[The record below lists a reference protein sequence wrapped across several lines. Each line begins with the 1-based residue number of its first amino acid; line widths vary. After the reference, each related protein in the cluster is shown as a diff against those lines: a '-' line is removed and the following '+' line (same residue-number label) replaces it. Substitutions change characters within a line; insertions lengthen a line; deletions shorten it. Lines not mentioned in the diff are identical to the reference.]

1 MAAGRVYHTA
11 VDARHPGTLPSH
23 TMIFRPYGRTGVSV
37 SLLGFGGMRF
47 GAIDD
52 REASV
57 ALMVE
62 AARAGVT
69 YFDTAPGYFG
79 GKSEETFGEAF
90 REMRRLGLPY
100 LSATKTFSSTEAEIR
115 AQVETQLARLG
126 IPAINFYHAWCITT
140 RKDWE
145 DRKANG
151 IVPAL
156 RKLKEE
162 GLVRH
167 LCVSSHLIG
176 DEIRELLMEGIFEGV
191 LFGYSACNFRARE
204 RAFDAIAAKGLGCAV
219 MNPLGGGLIP
229 QNPDLFSFLKSQE
242 DESVTQAALRFLFSD
257 PRISTVLVGF
267 SDVHQLREA
276 VAAVEQFAP
285 MKAAEIAGIKAASG
299 ERFLELCTGCGYCD
313 SCPEGIPVPRL
324 MEAYN
329 HKRLRGRDTAVTE
342 RLAWHWSVGPEEA
355 AKCTACGQCEEA
367 CTQHLPIIER
377 LEEIAAMK
385 PHGKS

>member
-1 MAAGRVYHTA
+1 MLY
-11 VDARHPGTLPSH
+11 
-23 TMIFRPYGRTGVSV
+23 RPYGRTGVSV

-115 AQVETQLARLG
+115 GQVETQLARLG

-145 DRKANG
+145 DRKAKG

-167 LCVSSHLIG
+167 VCVSSHLVG

-191 LFGYSACNFRARE
+191 LFGYSAYNMRSRE
-204 RAFDAIAAKGLGCAV
+204 KAFEAIAARNLGCAV

-229 QNPDLFSFLKSQE
+229 QNPDLFSFLKSRD

-267 SDVHQLREA
+267 SNVSQLREA
-276 VAAVEQFAP
+276 VAAVERFTP
-285 MKAAEIAGIKAASG
+285 MAADEIAGIKARLG

-313 SCPEGIPVPRL
+313 DCPQGIPVPRL

-385 PHGKS
+385 PHGKG